1 MFTVIAI
8 MLAGVLLGRLLK
20 DRKLPDWLSGGT
32 MLTIV
37 LLLFVMGVEI
47 GSNREVVENLLQA
60 SSIRYILPRHTA
72 SRDCRLRRCYGSD
85 PYMARA
91 KIHLIVTAAAG
102 RTMPALHCCNEGV

>member
-1 MFTVIAI
+1 

-47 GSNREVVENLLQA
+47 GSNREVVENLLPLGGNA
-60 SSIRYILPRHTA
+60 LIISVAATL
-72 SRDCRLRRCYGSD
+72 GSV
-85 PYMARA
+85 
-91 KIHLIVTAAAG
+91 LAAAVG
-102 RTMPALHCCNEGV
+102 HFFLKKNKR

>member
-1 MFTVIAI
+1 MFKVIAI

-47 GSNREVVENLLQA
+47 GSNREVVENLLPLGGNA
-60 SSIRYILPRHTA
+60 LIISVAATL
-72 SRDCRLRRCYGSD
+72 GSV
-85 PYMARA
+85 
-91 KIHLIVTAAAG
+91 LAAAVG
-102 RTMPALHCCNEGV
+102 HFFLKKNKR

>member
-8 MLAGVLLGRLLK
+8 MLAGVLIGCLLK

-47 GSNREVVENLLQA
+47 GSNREVVENLLPLGGNA
-60 SSIRYILPRHTA
+60 LIISVAATL
-72 SRDCRLRRCYGSD
+72 GSV
-85 PYMARA
+85 
-91 KIHLIVTAAAG
+91 LAAAAVG
-102 RTMPALHCCNEGV
+102 HFFLKKDKR